1 MLSDRQLGAGTA
13 PHQGPQKA
21 LKTHASSHL
30 LSFSARLLP
39 RSRKRGVKSES
50 YASTWATLLSSIA
63 DGQMMINP
71 GFRRK
76 LGVPY
81 GDPALAEV
89 YRV

>member
-1 MLSDRQLGAGTA
+1 
-13 PHQGPQKA
+13 
-21 LKTHASSHL
+21 
-30 LSFSARLLP
+30 
-39 RSRKRGVKSES
+39 
-50 YASTWATLLSSIA
+50 
-63 DGQMMINP
+63 MMINP